1 MPRVVGAHPEHILL
15 SLVGEALTPDVHEF
29 SALFE
34 FDSTFVVAN
43 TAIAHVGRLKK
54 KGGAELRLGTVG
66 LRGERR

>member
-1 MPRVVGAHPEHILL
+1 M

-34 FDSTFVVAN
+34 FDSTFVAN

-66 LRGERR
+66 LRRERR